1 MKRIE
6 IKTSDQV
13 IINFEIASLRDR
25 AFAFLIDFLILFGI
39 IFVLFTISAIVN
51 PEGDYFYYL
60 VILPLFLFYTLAFEI
75 ITGGLT
81 PGKKA
86 MNLRVIKL
94 NGHYASPMDYIIRWL
109 FRWLDIWLSVFVIGS
124 VLINSNRYGQ
134 RLGDMMAGTTL
145 IKLQGKQTVSLK
157 EILNIDSQK
166 HYTPKY
172 PQVTLLNDKDMLLVK
187 NAIKRSQAFSN
198 EAHREVIRTLVTRL
212 KSELKI
218 KEEIKDNESFLKTL
232 LKDYVVLTR

>member
-1 MKRIE
+1 LKRIE

-13 IINFEIASLRDR
+13 IISFDIATLRDR
-25 AFAFLIDFLILFGI
+25 ALAFLIDFLILFGI
-39 IFVLFTISAIVN
+39 IFVISMINAIVN
-51 PEGDYFYYL
+51 PNGSYFYYL
-60 VILPLFLFYTLAFEI
+60 VLAPLFLFYTLAFEI

-94 NGHYASPMDYIIRWL
+94 NGKYASPMDYIIRWL
-109 FRWLDIWLSVFVIGS
+109 FRWLDIWMSMFVIGS
-124 VLINSNRYGQ
+124 VLINSSRFGQ

-145 IKLQGKQTVSLK
+145 IKFQSTQSVSLK
-157 EILNIDSQK
+157 EILNIDSEK

-187 NAIKRSQAFSN
+187 NAIKRARTFKN
-198 EAHREVIRTLVTRL
+198 EAHSKVIATLVSQL
-212 KSELKI
+212 KTELKI
-218 KEEIKDNESFLKTL
+218 DEDIVDSEDFLKTL

>member
-1 MKRIE
+1 LKRIE

-13 IINFEIASLRDR
+13 IIIFDISTLRDR
-25 AFAFLIDFLILFGI
+25 AFSFLIDFLILFGM
-39 IFVLFTISAIVN
+39 IFVLLMIQGIVN
-51 PEGDYFYYL
+51 PNGSYFYYI

-94 NGHYASPMDYIIRWL
+94 NGQYAAPMDYIIRWL
-109 FRWLDIWLSVFVIGS
+109 FRWVDIWMSVFVIGS
-124 VLINSNRYGQ
+124 ALINSSRYGQ
-134 RLGDMMAGTTL
+134 RLGDMMAGTTV
-145 IKLQGKQTVSLK
+145 IKLQSKQSVSLK

-187 NAIKRSQAFSN
+187 NTIKRAQTFNNVAHLKIVSQLISQ
-198 EAHREVIRTLVTRL
+198 L
-212 KSELKI
+212 KTELKI
-218 KEEIKDNESFLKTL
+218 EEDIKDNEAFLKTL